1 MNVYLPVLTKAIN
14 HAITETIFPE
24 QFKKLKVIPLHKK
37 KDLLKKENY
46 RAVSLLLH
54 ISKVFERIIY
64 KNQYLDKL
72 SKHITGFRKS
82 NGKK

>member
-24 QFKKLKVIPLHKK
+24 QSKKLEVIPLHKK

-64 KNQYLDKL
+64 KK
-72 SKHITGFRKS
+72 SIFR
-82 NGKK
+82 